1 MLKIAAVVLGV
12 MLPVAAYATEAKI
25 VVLYGH
31 PKSTEEFDKYYKEKH
46 APMVHAVKAVKR
58 FEVAKPA
65 PGPNGAPPPYYLVV
79 DILFESLESLRAT
92 AATDEWKAVAADV
105 PNFATG
111 GATPFVAVV
120 QPTK

>member
-46 APMVHAVKAVKR
+46 APM
-58 FEVAKPA
+58 
-65 PGPNGAPPPYYLVV
+65 APPPYYLVV

-92 AATDEWKAVAADV
+92 AATDEWKAIAADV

>member
-1 MLKIAAVVLGV
+1 
-12 MLPVAAYATEAKI
+12 
-25 VVLYGH
+25 
-31 PKSTEEFDKYYKEKH
+31 
-46 APMVHAVKAVKR
+46 VKR

-92 AATDEWKAVAADV
+92 AATDEWKAIAADV